1 MIRQSL
7 NEVVIEGILSEK
19 NLSLTSFNDSSTGE
33 KKDAI
38 RGDITVR
45 VIQEIEGEEVT
56 LDIPVNFFATKLTK
70 KGKPSPAYSSIKDAL
85 DNYSSI
91 AEVGIDAASR
101 IRVTG
106 AKVQMNEYYTPDL
119 KFINYPRI
127 QASFINRIKAED
139 CHMRAIWEME
149 LFIKE
154 MGFQIDKEGVE
165 TATFEIKGINVDYGE
180 MANVIPVITNRANI
194 ASALQA
200 TYQPGDTVP
209 MSGWL
214 NFTSEQKV
222 IFEEVEI
229 GDPIEKIRTTHVSEL
244 VISAAKA
251 AKDEGAYTNE
261 DMKSVLAKRE
271 VKLAAQKEK
280 ATSQAPLATE
290 RKAPAAG
297 QQKIDLGF

>member
-229 GDPIEKIRTTHVSEL
+229 GDPIEKIRTTNVSEL

>member
-229 GDPIEKIRTTHVSEL
+229 GDPIEKIRTTNISEL